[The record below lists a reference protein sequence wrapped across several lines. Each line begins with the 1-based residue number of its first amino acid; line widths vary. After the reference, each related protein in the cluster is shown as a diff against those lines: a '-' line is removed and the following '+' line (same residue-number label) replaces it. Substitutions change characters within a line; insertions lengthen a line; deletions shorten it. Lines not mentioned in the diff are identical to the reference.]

1 MNPIV
6 LRKLEEIVGHDNVQN
21 SLESRIAYSYD
32 ATAMKPHLPE
42 AVVRPSNA
50 EEISRIVTLA
60 NEEHFSIVPRGSGT
74 GLSGG
79 ALPFAHSFFLF
90 SNHLNIILVID

>member
-74 GLSGG
+74 ALSGG
-79 ALPFAHSFFLF
+79 GLPSDRLICLLTT
-90 SNHLNIILVID
+90 NWERTL